1 MQRKITSE
9 LEAWARRP
17 DHKPLVLFGAR
28 QTGKTTSVLEFGRN
42 HYERVVH
49 VDFIRQPLL
58 KSAFEGGLVPADIVT
73 NLSALL
79 REDLSAPGTL
89 LFLDEIQ
96 ECDQALSALKYFRAD
111 TPEWDVIAAGSLLG
125 VHVARDGSFPVGYVD
140 MLTMHP
146 MDFEEFC
153 WAVDERRAFDL
164 ARNSMNSFSSCA
176 LHERMLGLYH
186 QYLLVGGMPE
196 AVRAHAE
203 GGGLSQV
210 RAIQRNISTAYV
222 ADMAKYASSADAAKI
237 VATWESLPSQLAKE
251 SGSTKFV
258 WRYVASGA
266 KAASHGT
273 SLDWLDA
280 AGLVSRC
287 TQVTDGRAPL
297 KAFENPSSFKVYV
310 SDTGLLTCAYDAGP
324 EDFGGK
330 DHQTARFRGGV
341 AENYVMQQLV
351 ARGIRPYYWGAQSTY
366 EVEFVVRTGA
376 GVVPVEVKSGRR
388 VRSTSAQRFAEK
400 YDCPYVIRVSERD
413 FGATENVRAIPLYA
427 AGLISEL

>member
-9 LEAWARRP
+9 LEAWSQHP

-28 QTGKTTSVLEFGRN
+28 QTGKTTSVFAFGSS
-42 HYERVVH
+42 HYEHVVH
-49 VDFIRQPLL
+49 VDFVRQPLL
-58 KSAFEGGLVPADIVT
+58 KSAFEGSLVPADIIT

-79 REDLSAPGTL
+79 REDLSAADTL

-96 ECDQALSALKYFRAD
+96 ECDQALSALKYFRTDA
-111 TPEWDVIAAGSLLG
+111 PEWDVIAAGSLLG
-125 VHVARDGSFPVGYVD
+125 VHVARNGSFPVGYVD

-153 WAVDERRAFDL
+153 WAVDERRSFDL
-164 ARNSMNSFSSCA
+164 VRASMSTFSSCA
-176 LHERMLGLYH
+176 LHERMLNLYH

-196 AVRAHAE
+196 AVRTHAE

-210 RAIQRNISTAYV
+210 RSIQRNISTAYV
-222 ADMAKYASSADAAKI
+222 ADMTKYATSADAAKI
-237 VATWESLPSQLAKE
+237 VSTWESLPSQLAKE

-266 KAASHGT
+266 KAATYGT

-287 TQVTDGRAPL
+287 TQITDGRAPL
-297 KAFENPSSFKVYV
+297 KAFESPSSFKVYV
-310 SDTGLLTCAYDAGP
+310 SDTGLLTCMYDAGP
-324 EDFGGK
+324 EDFSGK

-351 ARGIRPYYWGAQSTY
+351 AHEIQPYYWGAQSTY
-366 EVEFVVRTGA
+366 EVEFVIRTA
-376 GVVPVEVKSGRR
+376 EGVVPVEVKSGRR

-413 FGATENVRAIPLYA
+413 FGATENVRAVPLYA
-427 AGLISEL
+427 AGLLVEL